1 MTFESHKTVVSSN
14 LSVGPQP
21 NQLNGNSNGNT
32 YINKQLIIYICVICL
47 LTCVCRLWSKHNL
60 KDHYLM
66 VNKII
71 LMVEYICSH
80 YISYKSNNQR
90 LLDLYFEN

>member
-21 NQLNGNSNGNT
+21 NKLKNSNGNT

-47 LTCVCRLWSKHNL
+47 ITCVCRLWSKHNL
-60 KDHYLM
+60 NDHFLM
-66 VNKII
+66 VKKKI
-71 LMVEYICSH
+71 LMVGYICSH
-80 YISYKSNNQR
+80 YISYKSNNQL
-90 LLDLYFEN
+90 LLDLHFEN

>member
-21 NQLNGNSNGNT
+21 NKLKNSNGNT

-47 LTCVCRLWSKHNL
+47 ITCVCRLWSKHNL
-60 KDHYLM
+60 NDQCLM
-66 VNKII
+66 VKKII
-71 LMVEYICSH
+71 LMVCSH
-80 YISYKSNNQR
+80 FISYKSNHQL
-90 LLDLYFEN
+90 LLDLHFEN